1 MKTVRVDNGAV
12 AEIIPQYAT
21 PVEQWYGAAFAALC
35 TEAPDEV
42 GQNWLLRDGAFIPP
56 DNAQAPA
63 EPVPAEPEEPTTEA
77 DILDTVLDHEARLA
91 ALELG
96 GES

>member
-42 GQNWLLRDGAFIPP
+42 EQNWTRNADGTWL
-56 DNAQAPA
+56 APA
-63 EPVPAEPEEPTTEA
+63 EPEPVPAEPEEPTTEA
-77 DILDTVLDHEARLA
+77 DMLETILDHEARLS
-91 ALELG
+91 ALELVGG
-96 GES
+96 GEG

>member
-21 PVEQWYGAAFAALC
+21 PVEKWYGAAFAALC

-42 GQNWLLRDGAFIPP
+42 EQNWLLRDGAFIPP
-56 DNAQAPA
+56 DDAQAPA
-63 EPVPAEPEEPTTEA
+63 DDAQAPA
-77 DILDTVLDHEARLA
+77 DDTV
-91 ALELG
+91 
-96 GES
+96 S

>member
-42 GQNWLLRDGAFIPP
+42 EQNWLLRDGAFIPP
-56 DNAQAPA
+56 DDAQA
-63 EPVPAEPEEPTTEA
+63 TA
-77 DILDTVLDHEARLA
+77 DDAQATADDTLL
-91 ALELG
+91 
-96 GES
+96 

>member
-1 MKTVRVDNGAV
+1 MKIVRVDNGAV

-42 GQNWLLRDGAFIPP
+42 EQNWLLRDGAFIPP
-56 DNAQAPA
+56 DDAQAPA
-63 EPVPAEPEEPTTEA
+63 
-77 DILDTVLDHEARLA
+77 DEARGSAPLSPDRGVILQA
-91 ALELG
+91 CYKWPEPLETKKRIC
-96 GES
+96 